1 MGDQVEAAVAVSA
14 RNKEAE
20 GGVWLQSIN
29 WGFPSGEE
37 RPIDTKRVGRFAKL
51 YGTEL
56 TGFAAYLGGAVAQE
70 VIKKTGKFT
79 PIDGWMHHEDNAL
92 IPAEADGVAPAGCAG
107 TRYDDY
113 ISVLGADFIARAAD
127 QRVLLG
133 EGTALSTLPLIF
145 SYKSE
150 KSLCGAATS
159 RSNGRR
165 RRSSSRGASAKR
177 CSAK

>member
-1 MGDQVEAAVAVSA
+1 MEQATLDFQEANGRWPALHSEEDAAAVVEAAVAVSA

-79 PIDGWMHHEDNAL
+79 PIDGWMHHEDHAL
-92 IPAEADGVAPAGCAG
+92 IPAEADGVAPAACAG

-113 ISVLGADFIARAAD
+113 IAVLGADFIARAVRA
-127 QRVLLG
+127 LLHFPSP
-133 EGTALSTLPLIF
+133 THFLIQI
-145 SYKSE
+145 
-150 KSLCGAATS
+150 
-159 RSNGRR
+159 
-165 RRSSSRGASAKR
+165 
-177 CSAK
+177 